1 MITSWNLCTI
11 QDLQDKGEA
20 QLKTGPFGTQLHAS
34 DYVETGTPVINVR
47 NIGFG
52 EIREEKLEF
61 IAEQTVQ
68 RLSSHLLE
76 AGDIVFGRKGAVERH
91 AFINPKYARWFQG
104 SDCLRLRV
112 KSESIDSRFLSYYF
126 LTEHHK
132 QWMINQCS
140 HGATMASL
148 NQAIISRIP
157 LLLPPIHTQRKIV
170 SILSAYDRLIE
181 NNTRRIEILEE
192 MARSIYREW
201 FVKFRFPGHEQV
213 QMVDSELGLIP
224 EGWEALPID
233 ELIKRGILEKNQDG
247 NHGEKHPKSTDYVA
261 SGIPFIMAK
270 DLSNNII
277 DLENCQ
283 FISYKQAQS
292 LRVGFAKTGDVLLT
306 HKATMG
312 RVAIVPQVEKFIVL
326 TPQVTYFR
334 IKDYS
339 LLNQAFLYCTFTSD
353 RFQDILSGQ
362 SDQSTRKFIS
372 ITNQRNIKI
381 LYPSPSWI
389 NKFGEIIKDVL
400 GLKESLYSKNANLRQ
415 TRDLLLPRLI
425 SGEIDVE
432 NLDINT
438 GSIAA

>member
-112 KSESIDSRFLSYYF
+112 KSASIDSRFLSYYF

-224 EGWEALPID
+224 EGWEVKNLGNLTSVITKGTTPTTLGQKYTSEGINFIKVESID
-233 ELIKRGILEKNQDG
+233 SSGSILDNKLAKIDKETHILLKRSQL
-247 NHGEKHPKSTDYVA
+247 
-261 SGIPFIMAK
+261 
-270 DLSNNII
+270 
-277 DLENCQ
+277 
-283 FISYKQAQS
+283 
-292 LRVGFAKTGDVLLT
+292 KTGDILFSIAGAIGRSTIISENVLPANTNQAL
-306 HKATMG
+306 AIIRPIEPLLVLYLYRVIQSREFVNFSLG
-312 RVAIVPQVEKFIVL
+312 RVVQTAQANVSLSVLSAAPIIVPDKLTLEKFRDISQPIVKAVDL
-326 TPQVTYFR
+326 VQ
-334 IKDYS
+334 
-339 LLNQAFLYCTFTSD
+339 Q
-353 RFQDILSGQ
+353 
-362 SDQSTRKFIS
+362 
-372 ITNQRNIKI
+372 
-381 LYPSPSWI
+381 
-389 NKFGEIIKDVL
+389 
-400 GLKESLYSKNANLRQ
+400 KNLNLRK

-438 GSIAA
+438 GPIAA